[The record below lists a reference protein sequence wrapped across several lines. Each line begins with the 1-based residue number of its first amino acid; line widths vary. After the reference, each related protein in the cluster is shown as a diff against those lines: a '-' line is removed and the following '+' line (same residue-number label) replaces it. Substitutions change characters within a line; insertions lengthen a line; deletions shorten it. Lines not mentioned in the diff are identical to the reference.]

1 MGFLNN
7 ISIKSKII
15 SLAAAAIIGLVVS
28 LVINTN
34 INSANSERI
43 YQVRD
48 VYFPVVQKT
57 DSNLVMLRQITELL
71 NNAVSTGEV
80 DLLSNADTLKEEITN
95 NIDSIIT
102 L

>member
-1 MGFLNN
+1 M
-7 ISIKSKII
+7 
-15 SLAAAAIIGLVVS
+15 
-28 LVINTN
+28 
-34 INSANSERI
+34 
-43 YQVRD
+43 
-48 VYFPVVQKT
+48 YFPVVQKT